1 MQSAWRPLAARSRR
15 VAEIAVQKVIATRI
29 QTCAALMCR
38 RAGYGFTGPLGR
50 SSSSIGRFSPV
61 QIADNYY
68 EEQQDAEHV
77 PVIVS
82 GSHIDRCVLSSSV
95 DAHAASCGHPSVVP

>member
-1 MQSAWRPLAARSRR
+1 MCSPCVS
-15 VAEIAVQKVIATRI
+15 TCRI
-29 QTCAALMCR
+29 WISWP
-38 RAGYGFTGPLGR
+38 GPLGR

-77 PVIVS
+77 PVIAS
-82 GSHIDRCVLSSSV
+82 GSHVDSCVLSSSV
-95 DAHAASCGHPSVVP
+95 GAHAASCGHPSVVP